1 MEYANI
7 IYEKADGTAKIIIN
21 RPTVMNALN
30 ADTVKEL
37 SHALKEAKND
47 GSVRVVIITG
57 SGEKA
62 FIAGADVNEI
72 KASFLKGAMAA
83 REEFS

>member
-7 IYEKADGTAKIIIN
+7 IYEKTDGIAKITMN
-21 RPTVMNALN
+21 RPEVMNALN

-37 SHALKEAKND
+37 SHALNQAKND
-47 GSVRVVIITG
+47 ASVRVLILTG

-62 FIAGADVNEI
+62 FIAGADINEI
-72 KASFLKGAMAA
+72 KASFERGPMAA
-83 REEFS
+83 KEEF

>member
-7 IYEKADGTAKIIIN
+7 IYEKADGMAKIIIH
-21 RPTVMNALN
+21 RPEVMNALN

-37 SHALKEAKND
+37 SHALKEAKDD

-62 FIAGADVNEI
+62 FVAGADINEI
-72 KASFLKGAMAA
+72 KASFTEAMM
-83 REEFS
+83 RTPC